1 MTKLPSGVRRVY
13 NALYKLKAAGRTAYT
28 PTPSEIKDYFDTNNL
43 NHASITN
50 EQFHQ
55 AINHFCKGELATDT
69 QNNIDTT
76 SNNQLEIVSPN
87 NEPLPITPAH
97 QNQIVISS
105 VDKQAL
111 VSSQS
116 SALGFTL
123 TEEETMA
130 VADSIDDVFN
140 DYSLFISSVTN
151 AIKGYIAHKF
161 DTIESDLENSTTE
174 VKEYLAERTNQL
186 NEKVSGFADNV
197 KSIQTDTTGIRNNL
211 KTSQAAVLA
220 RFRCT

>member
-1 MTKLPSGVRRVY
+1 MAKLPSGVRRVY
-13 NALYKLKAAGRTAYT
+13 NALYKLKASGRTAYT

-43 NHASITN
+43 NHDSITDD
-50 EQFHQ
+50 EFHQ
-55 AINHFCKGELATDT
+55 AVNHFCKGELSTDT
-69 QNNIDTT
+69 QNKIDTT
-76 SNNQLEIVSPN
+76 SNNELEIVSPN
-87 NEPLPITPAH
+87 NKPEPITSAKH
-97 QNQIVISS
+97 NQIVISNS
-105 VDKQAL
+105 DKQAL

-123 TEEETMA
+123 TEEETIA

-140 DYSLFISSVTN
+140 DYSSFISSVTN

-161 DTIESDLENSTTE
+161 DTIEHDLESSTTE
-174 VKEYLAERTNQL
+174 VREYLAARTNQL

-197 KSIQTDTTGIRNNL
+197 KSIQTDTTEIRNSL
-211 KTSQAAVLA
+211 KTSQAAVLT